1 MKKIRILLSLSLVM
15 VAVLVGIL
23 LYLDQQIRVELVG
36 DDHLVLNY
44 PEKYV
49 ETGAKVFF
57 KDRQLQE
64 ATILPS
70 SLEDTTLGEYV
81 VEYEYKLLNIHKK
94 AKRTI
99 VVVDQQEPQ
108 LQLLGEVSMQLE
120 QGVEFE
126 EPGFEALDN
135 YDGDLTSQV
144 IVKMPEEI
152 EEVGTHEIE
161 YEVIDSSGNSQKAIR
176 TIEVT
181 KKTVVTPPTPPTPP
195 KPVDAGVIYLTFDDG
210 PHGINTA
217 KVLDILKQEEVKAT
231 FFVVGVGP
239 DELIKRAHD
248 EGHTIGLHTY
258 THKYNESY
266 ASVNCYYA
274 DLNKISDRV
283 ESIIGKKSYILR
295 FPGGSSNAVS
305 RRYSLGIM
313 TTLTKD
319 VINRGY
325 RYFDWNVSGQD
336 AERGA
341 TSASVYQNVIK
352 DLSKNR
358 SNNVL
363 LHDIQPHTVAAL
375 RDIIRYAK
383 ANGYRFEPITME
395 TPMIRHRLT
404 N

>member
-1 MKKIRILLSLSLVM
+1 MKKVKILLSLSLVM

-36 DDHLVLNY
+36 ADHLVLNY

-49 ETGAKVFF
+49 ESGAKVFF
-57 KDRQLQE
+57 KDRELQE

-70 SLEDTTLGEYV
+70 SLVDTTLGEYV

-108 LQLLGEVSMQLE
+108 LQLLGEASMQLE
-120 QGVEFE
+120 QGVEYE
-126 EPGFEALDN
+126 EPGFEAFDN
-135 YDGDLTSQV
+135 YDGDLSSQV
-144 IVKMPEEI
+144 VVKIPENI

-161 YEVIDSSGNSQKAIR
+161 YEVADSSGNRQKAIR

-181 KKTVVTPPTPPTPP
+181 KKTVVTPPTTP
-195 KPVDAGVIYLTFDDG
+195 KPADAGVIYLTFDDG
-210 PHGINTA
+210 PHGVNTA
-217 KVLDILKQEEVKAT
+217 KVLDILKQEDVKAT

-258 THKYNESY
+258 THIYAELY
-266 ASVNCYYA
+266 ASVNNYYA
-274 DLNKISDRV
+274 DLKRISDRV
-283 ESIIGKKSYILR
+283 EAIIGKKSYILR

-305 RRYSLGIM
+305 RRYSPGIM

-319 VINRGY
+319 VLNRGY

-341 TSASVYQNVIK
+341 TSTSVYQNVIK

-358 SNNVL
+358 SNSVL

-395 TPMIRHRLT
+395 TPMVHHRVA